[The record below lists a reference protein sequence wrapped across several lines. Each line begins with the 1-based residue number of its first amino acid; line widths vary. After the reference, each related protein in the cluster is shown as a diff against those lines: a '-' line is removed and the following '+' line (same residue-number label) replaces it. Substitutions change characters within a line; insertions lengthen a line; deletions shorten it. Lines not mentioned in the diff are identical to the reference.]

1 MESIVLFFLAFLT
14 CFLLLQW
21 PVIFLCFRCCPSV
34 CWSVTRTCM
43 CFRCCLSVCWSV
55 TRTCIM
61 YVFQMLSQC
70 LFGVSQ
76 EHVYVSDAVPVFVGV
91 SQEHVSCLCFR
102 CCLSVCLEYHKNMY
116 MFQMLSQCLLECH
129 KNMYHVCVSDAVSV
143 FVGVSQEH
151 VSCMCF
157 RCCLSVCWSVTRTC
171 MCFRCCLSVCWSV
184 TRTCIMYVF
193 QMLSQCLL
201 ECHKNMY
208 HVCVSDAVSVFV
220 GVSQEHVYV
229 SDAVSV
235 FVGVSQ
241 EHVYVSDAVSVF
253 VGVSQEHVYV
263 SDAVSVFVGVSQEQ
277 CRSWKASGSEGV
289 CVWAKSPGKWWC
301 NCPGC
306 CFQGMLG

>member
-76 EHVYVSDAVPVFVGV
+76 EHVYVSDAVLVFVGV
-91 SQEHVSCLCFR
+91 SQEHVS
-102 CCLSVCLEYHKNMY
+102 
-116 MFQMLSQCLLECH
+116 
-129 KNMYHVCVSDAVSV
+129 
-143 FVGVSQEH
+143 
-151 VSCMCF
+151 
-157 RCCLSVCWSVTRTC
+157 C

-208 HVCVSDAVSVFV
+208 VFQMLSQCLLECHKNMYHVC
-220 GVSQEHVYV
+220 
-229 SDAVSV
+229 
-235 FVGVSQ
+235 
-241 EHVYVSDAVSVF
+241 
-253 VGVSQEHVYV
+253 V

-289 CVWAKSPGKWWC
+289 CVRSKSPGKWWC